1 MKLFLGTSFV
11 ILFHLLV
18 SAQNPSYF
26 LMHKNVLSN
35 ENYEDAKSHY
45 IEFSAKY
52 SIDPAQTYLFLYK
65 SLSNNDI
72 SFFKK
77 KMSQLII
84 ESGKKYTQIDS
95 VQEIDN
101 GEFIQLM
108 QSKGLIE
115 WAIQTSTKN
124 HLNWV
129 KKNYEVLPLIEL
141 GIKLNA
147 VNYSLKKFQHTFN
160 FNPDEI
166 NFNDSVYNSLQ
177 FKNIEELAKFC
188 EVFNTYPNSFDHGL
202 TYASNF
208 DQILL
213 QNLKIKAN
221 FFKTWELLSPYI
233 EKKYLEGKLS
243 FMKFV
248 YYDQMSVRH
257 FGYQFYGT
265 LENVECFDIQTT
277 NTLRERLQLGSIQW
291 KKD

>member
-1 MKLFLGTSFV
+1 MKLFLGTTFT

-18 SAQNPSYF
+18 SAQNPSYL
-26 LMHKNVLSN
+26 LMQKNVLSN

-45 IEFSAKY
+45 VEFSSKY
-52 SIDPAQTYLFLYK
+52 AIDPAQTYLFLYK

-115 WAIQTSTKN
+115 WAIQISTKN
-124 HLNWV
+124 HLNWL

-160 FNPDEI
+160 FNPDEV

-177 FKNIEELAKFC
+177 FKNIEELSKFC

-221 FFKTWELLSPYI
+221 FFKTWELLSP
-233 EKKYLEGKLS
+233 
-243 FMKFV
+243 
-248 YYDQMSVRH
+248 
-257 FGYQFYGT
+257 T
-265 LENVECFDIQTT
+265 
-277 NTLRERLQLGSIQW
+277 
-291 KKD
+291 